1 MSERKPVISKLDVMS
16 KKSLPELL
24 EFLMTKDPGIT
35 TDAMYKKA
43 QEWNKDT
50 MAHEFDRCLAELRD
64 AKSYRVT
71 GKKWYPSKKAS

>member
-1 MSERKPVISKLDVMS
+1 MSERKPRLTKLEVMS

-24 EFLMTKDPGIT
+24 EFLMTKSPGIT

-43 QEWNKDT
+43 QEWSKDIT
-50 MAHEFDRCLAELRD
+50 AHEFDLCLGELRD

-71 GKKWYPSKKAS
+71 GKQWYPSKKAS